1 MHVYRTHFRQYTI
14 ATIAALALTLGI
26 AGCKSTQPAA
36 PAVDDASLSA
46 ALQSRIAGD
55 SALSTE
61 SIQSAVQ
68 DGVATLTG
76 NVSSEA
82 ARSLAAADAAQI
94 AGIRTVVNN
103 LSVQSAQQPAPAVA
117 AVTPSPAP
125 MPRVAPKR
133 PAKVTTP
140 KPEPAPAAVPI
151 ERQPPTPVAQE
162 QPPTPPVP
170 VTPPPP
176 PPPTFRD
183 VTIPSGTTIPVRIT
197 QTLDSATTQQG
208 QSFSGT
214 IATDVMVDGLVAIRQ
229 GTNVTGRVSA
239 VQEAAHYKGN
249 SLLTVELVSINRR
262 GESLAV
268 TSDPYSVQGKG
279 RGANTAAKVGGGAAV
294 GAILGGL
301 IGGGKG
307 AAIGAAS
314 GGGLGAGAN
323 TITRGQQVQIPS
335 ESLINFKLTNT
346 LAIRVPTSNTLSTQE
361 TQRRPMNSTPEQPQ

>member
-1 MHVYRTHFRQYTI
+1 MHVHRTHVRQYTI
-14 ATIAALALTLGI
+14 AAIAALVLTLAN
-26 AGCKSTQPAA
+26 AGCKRTQPAN
-36 PAVDDASLSA
+36 PAVDDSILSA
-46 ALQSRIAGD
+46 SLQSRIAGE

-61 SIQSAVQ
+61 SIQSSVQ
-68 DGVATLTG
+68 NGVATLTG

-103 LSVQSAQQPAPAVA
+103 LSVQPAQQPVPAVA
-117 AVTPSPAP
+117 AVPPPPAP
-125 MPRVAPKR
+125 VAPKR
-133 PAKVTTP
+133 PAKVITP
-140 KPEPAPAAVPI
+140 KPEPAPPAVPI

-162 QPPTPPVP
+162 QPPTPPA
-170 VTPPPP
+170 PPPPAPP

-229 GTNVTGRVSA
+229 GTNVSGRVSA

-268 TSDPYSVQGKG
+268 TSDPYSVEGKG

-346 LAIRVPTSNTLSTQE
+346 LAIRVPTSNTLSTQD
-361 TQRRPMNSTPEQPQ
+361 TQRRPINSTPEQPQ